1 MLNERISGGKKCAC
15 TIKVTGKLYYSQLVF
30 AHFSGFPLRT
40 AQSSVKMTII
50 SKSYPV
56 FDHQVYKAMVPEN
69 SWQGTSVM
77 SLEATSPTGQKLIYS
92 IIEGDRYGEFSVDF
106 NIGEYCY

>member
-1 MLNERISGGKKCAC
+1 MKRIGFNFKEMIRFLSS
-15 TIKVTGKLYYSQLVF
+15 I
-30 AHFSGFPLRT
+30 SGFPLRT

-56 FDHQVYKAMVPEN
+56 FDHQVYKASVAEN
-69 SWQGTSVM
+69 SLKGTSVM

-92 IIEGDRYGEFSVDF
+92 IIEGDRYGDFSVDF
-106 NIGEYCY
+106 NIGE

>member
-1 MLNERISGGKKCAC
+1 M
-15 TIKVTGKLYYSQLVF
+15 
-30 AHFSGFPLRT
+30 RT

-56 FDHQVYKAMVPEN
+56 FDHQVYKASVAEN
-69 SWQGTSVM
+69 SLKGTSVM

-92 IIEGDRYGEFSVDF
+92 IIEGDRYGDFSVDF
-106 NIGEYCY
+106 NIGEYFTFIKNNLKKLLLMFCFVM